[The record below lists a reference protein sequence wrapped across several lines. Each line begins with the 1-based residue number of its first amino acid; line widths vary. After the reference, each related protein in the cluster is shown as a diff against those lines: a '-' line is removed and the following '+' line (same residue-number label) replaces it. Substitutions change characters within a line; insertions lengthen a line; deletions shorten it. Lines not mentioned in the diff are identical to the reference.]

1 MRVVSVSRRTD
12 IPAFY
17 SQWLINRIRAGYAC
31 SRNPFNPRQISTVI
45 LQPDKV
51 ACLVF
56 WSKDPRPLLTHLDEL
71 IQRRFRMLFHITITG
86 LPASLEPHVPSSD
99 LVCDAVRGIA
109 DRLGSE
115 KVIWRF
121 DPIVLGRDFSVAQT
135 LGRFDRLAAE
145 MKDAVQSVR
154 ISFLQRYAQVT
165 ARLRN
170 ISGIDDLDALVRRGE
185 IPKPVADTAAGLT
198 EIADGY
204 GLKIFSCAE
213 RFDLAPWGIAPG
225 RCLDPELFE
234 KLFNLR
240 LDPRKDPGQ
249 RPACGCMR
257 SVDLGMYG
265 TCRHGCLYCY
275 AATDRA
281 LGSAVHDPESPLLF
295 GQLPQE
301 KGQGELFV

>member
-56 WSKDPRPLLTHLDEL
+56 WSKDPGPLLPHLDEL
-71 IQRRFRMLFHITITG
+71 IQRRFRMLFHITITA
-86 LPASLEPHVPSSD
+86 LPESLEPHVPASNM
-99 LVCDAVRGIA
+99 VCHAVRQLA
-109 DRLGSE
+109 KRLGPE
-115 KVIWRF
+115 KLIWRF
-121 DPIVLGRDFSVAQT
+121 DPIVLGRDFSVEQT
-135 LGRFDRLAAE
+135 LERFDRLAAE
-145 MKDAVQSVR
+145 LVGAVQSVR

-170 ISGIDDLDALVRRGE
+170 ISGIDDLDALAPHGE
-185 IPKPVADTAAGLT
+185 VPNLVADTAAGLA
-198 EIADGY
+198 EIAEKH
-204 GLKIFSCAE
+204 GLNIFSCAE
-213 RFDLAPWGIAPG
+213 RFDLAPRGIAPG
-225 RCLDPELFE
+225 RCLDPELFQR
-234 KLFNLR
+234 LFDLR

-281 LGSAVHDPESPLLF
+281 LGAAVHDPESPLLF
-295 GQLPQE
+295 GQLPEE
-301 KGQGELFV
+301 KGQGELFA

>member
-56 WSKDPRPLLTHLDEL
+56 WSKDPRPLLPHLDEL
-71 IQRRFRMLFHITITG
+71 IQRRFRMLFHTTITA
-86 LPASLEPHVPSSD
+86 LPEFLEPHVPASD
-99 LVCDAVRGIA
+99 VVCSAVRQLA
-109 DRLGSE
+109 KRLGPE
-115 KVIWRF
+115 KLIWRF
-121 DPIVLGRDFSVAQT
+121 DPIVLGRDFSVEQT
-135 LGRFDRLAAE
+135 LGRFERLAAE
-145 MKDAVQSVR
+145 LAGAVQSVR

-170 ISGIDDLDALVRRGE
+170 ISGIDDLDALACHGK
-185 IPKPVADTAAGLT
+185 IPNVVSDTAAGLS
-198 EIADGY
+198 EIAEKH
-204 GLKIFSCAE
+204 GLKVFSCAE

-225 RCLDPELFE
+225 RCLDPQLFE

-249 RPACGCMR
+249 RPACCCMR

-275 AATDRA
+275 AATDRV
-281 LGSAVHDPESPLLF
+281 LGAAVHDPESPLLF
-295 GQLPQE
+295 GSFRGK
-301 KGQGELFV
+301 KGQGELFA

>member
-1 MRVVSVSRRTD
+1 MRVVSISRRTD

-56 WSKDPRPLLTHLDEL
+56 WSKDPRPLLPHLDEL
-71 IQRRFRMLFHITITG
+71 TQRRFRMLFHITVTG
-86 LPASLEPHVPSSD
+86 LPESLEPHVPSSEE
-99 LVCDAVRGIA
+99 VCSAVQQLA
-109 DRLGSE
+109 QRLGPE
-115 KVIWRF
+115 KLIWRF
-121 DPIVLGRDFSVAQT
+121 DPIVLGRDFIVAQT
-135 LGRFDRLAAE
+135 LDRFDRLAAE
-145 MKDAVQSVR
+145 LAGAVQSVR
-154 ISFLQRYAQVT
+154 ISFLQRYAQVK

-170 ISGIDDLDALVRRGE
+170 ISGIDDLDGRACHGKVPSLVAE
-185 IPKPVADTAAGLT
+185 TATGLA
-198 EIADGY
+198 EIAARY

-249 RPACGCMR
+249 RPSCGCMR

-265 TCRHGCLYCY
+265 TCCHGCLYCY

-281 LGSAVHDPESPLLF
+281 LGAAVHDPESPLLF
-295 GQLPQE
+295 GRLPQE
-301 KGQGELFV
+301 KAQGELFA